1 MPKRNLLSRRVS
13 QLKILPST
21 LRHLVITR
29 AFGRRVRFA
38 GTAGVEF
45 DELTEGRAVAFLSD
59 ARKVQ
64 NHIGT
69 VHAAAMA
76 LLAESAT
83 GAVFAMNV
91 ADTHIPLLKQMHVD
105 YTRRAQGGLRAVA
118 TLSEATRE
126 RIRTENRGEIEVPV
140 TLTDATG
147 AEPLQA
153 SMTWAWVPKKNST
166 SAA

>member
-1 MPKRNLLSRRVS
+1 MPKRNSLSRRVA
-13 QLKILPST
+13 QLKVLPSGVRRLIINRT
-21 LRHLVITR
+21 
-29 AFGRRVRFA
+29 FGRRVRFA
-38 GTAGVEF
+38 GTAGVQF
-45 DELTEGRAVAFLSD
+45 DELSENRVIAFLSD

-91 ADTHIPLLKQMHVD
+91 PDTHVPLLRQMHVD
-105 YTRRAQGGLRAVA
+105 YTKRAQGGLRAVA

-140 TLTDATG
+140 TVTDAAG
-147 AEPLQA
+147 SEPLQA
-153 SMTWAWVPKKNST
+153 SMTWAWVSKSEEAR
-166 SAA
+166 SG